1 MCMFQEKARKNCL
14 FVANTLSSAKELVE
28 CLDKIMIVLLIVG
41 VFVLWLILT
50 GLTTTN
56 AIILVGSPI
65 VTFIFMFGDTSKTFF
80 QGIVFVY
87 LVHPF
92 DVGDLCIIDEKM
104 LEVVTIGVW
113 KTTFSKVETREE
125 VIYPNSDLANKTI
138 INHKTEFDWND
149 YLDIYVGS
157 TDNDEINTLKQKIE
171 EELKNGEKYESTP
184 GYTLE
189 VKATTENNIK
199 IGISFQ
205 YNANRQKK
213 SMTYFDCLKEKR
225 KLRSEFVQ
233 RIVGSSKVRICIQ

>member
-1 MCMFQEKARKNCL
+1 
-14 FVANTLSSAKELVE
+14 
-28 CLDKIMIVLLIVG
+28 MIVLLIVG

-171 EELKNGEKYESTP
+171 E
-184 GYTLE
+184 
-189 VKATTENNIK
+189 
-199 IGISFQ
+199 
-205 YNANRQKK
+205 
-213 SMTYFDCLKEKR
+213 
-225 KLRSEFVQ
+225 
-233 RIVGSSKVRICIQ
+233 